1 MGEQI
6 LTPTMSISVEAIVFG
21 LLVDLF
27 LDYVEESI
35 LRSKFKLLA
44 RLIEIA

>member
-1 MGEQI
+1 MSEK
-6 LTPTMSISVEAIVFG
+6 LTPTMSISVEAIVCF
-21 LLVDLF
+21 LVDLL
-27 LDYVEESI
+27 LDFVEESI